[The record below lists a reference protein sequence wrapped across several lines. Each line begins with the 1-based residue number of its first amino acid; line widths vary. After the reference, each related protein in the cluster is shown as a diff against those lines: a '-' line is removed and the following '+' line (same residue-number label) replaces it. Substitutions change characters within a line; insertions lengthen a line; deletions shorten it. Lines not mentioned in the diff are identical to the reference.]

1 MLNVLVLTQFNL
13 DHRVQHKSNSGD
25 KICHQIYH
33 RVT

>member
-13 DHRVQHKSNSGD
+13 DHRVQHNSGD